1 MFSPVLFIRLCILVS
16 LTDRNFCFIIQ
27 EAHVLRVFEN
37 KVQRGTFQLKIEK
50 PTVEKTKCII
60 LNLIV
65 CNIQQIRPG

>member
-1 MFSPVLFIRLCILVS
+1 LFPCMFSPVLFIRLCILVS

-50 PTVEKTKCII
+50 PTVE
-60 LNLIV
+60 
-65 CNIQQIRPG
+65 